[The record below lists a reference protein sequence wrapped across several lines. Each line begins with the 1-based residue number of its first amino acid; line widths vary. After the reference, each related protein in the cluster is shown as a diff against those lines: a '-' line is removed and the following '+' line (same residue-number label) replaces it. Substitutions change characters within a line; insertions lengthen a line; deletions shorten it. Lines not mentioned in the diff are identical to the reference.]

1 MIMAKGLLLLMAIGF
16 GVGYSIERAS
26 QALPQLAR
34 ASQREPVWLRDLDI
48 SYRNL
53 VGVMNQKGFSIDE
66 NPRVCRQK
74 DVIGY
79 YTWGERTIKICTD
92 RIASLNPEPAAF
104 RQLLQQTIAHE
115 ATHVAQSCRQRRQS
129 RSTLDLDA
137 ARLYGLPPSIQ
148 TDIRKALTAARYS
161 HSRSVQWRIEA
172 EAMALENT
180 PDQVITALR
189 SFCP

>member
-1 MIMAKGLLLLMAIGF
+1 MIMSKGLLLLLAIGF
-16 GVGYSIERAS
+16 GVGYSIEKAS
-26 QALPQLAR
+26 QELPQLAR
-34 ASQREPVWLRDLDI
+34 APQHDPVWLHDLDPG
-48 SYRNL
+48 YRDL
-53 VGVMNQKGFSIDE
+53 VGVMKQKGFSIDE
-66 NPRVCRQK
+66 NPRVCSQK

-92 RIASLNPEPAAF
+92 RIASLEPEPSAF
-104 RQLLQQTIAHE
+104 EQMLQQTIAHE
-115 ATHVAQSCRQRRQS
+115 ASHVAQSCRQRHQS

-137 ARLYGLPPSIQ
+137 ARLYRLPPSIQ

-161 HSRSVQWRIEA
+161 QPRSVQWRIEA
-172 EAMALENT
+172 EAMALEHT